1 MTGYRHFWNLTSN
14 IPSAL
19 WRSDIPPLC
28 LFQNRNRIYNNILS
42 RRDILKAEWEN

>member
-1 MTGYRHFWNLTSN
+1 MTEYRYFWNLTSN

-28 LFQNRNRIYNNILS
+28 LFQNRNRIYSNSPNL
-42 RRDILKAEWEN
+42 RNILKAENDN